1 MEFQYM
7 QNRLQ
12 YSWNRLGK
20 MREIDNGILVHA
32 VKTVVQETEFKK
44 TREIDYEVLEQAVK
58 KKQT

>member
-1 MEFQYM
+1 
-7 QNRLQ
+7 
-12 YSWNRLGK
+12 